1 MTEETTIEEVKI
13 ETCTPEELA
22 QHFKALQDSVDLID
36 KLVEAGEKSEDAVDA
51 VKRNYEHIE
60 IMLAKDYIVADS
72 RDKSVFTSAVAA
84 GKAFA

>member
-1 MTEETTIEEVKI
+1 MTEEIAR

-22 QHFKALQDSVDLID
+22 QHFKALQDSVDLIG
-36 KLVEAGEKSEDAVDA
+36 KLVEAGEKSEDAIDA

-72 RDKSVFTSAVAA
+72 RDKSVFTDAVVAA
-84 GKAFA
+84 KSFREDI